1 MMKRFQLESTEILAR
16 VLGEKY
22 GINVAMRGN
31 VACTVA
37 EYDKGI
43 KNSNNLTKPNKFTI
57 ILPGIETMDKHYRAL
72 IRTFIDHEVGHV
84 RYTNWGV
91 LRNSEQVKNGK
102 TIAALQNII
111 EDVYVEHKMMAAFP
125 GCVHNFMRGINII
138 FSKPVKYID
147 PVDDMVEAS
156 VQYMLYYI
164 RSLEQTGA
172 VLKVSEADLRR
183 RLEDIYGGD
192 YICDLHRAYGVG
204 NAGSLYAT
212 QNNIERAVA
221 INSVI
226 YNKYNKTTTGK
237 KKKRDNNK
245 NYHAETPDTRLQTN
259 TRAQT
264 ATQLSPSYN
273 NSGDNTDFGGM
284 LNKAMKDFLEKNSV
298 SNRAKEVTEKL
309 TDKYMKRYGLNQAKD
324 PVGAL
329 PSDAYR
335 ALRDEVNDAV
345 GDIRNNPVY
354 VNTGT
359 NTADCSS
366 LPLHDAIKDA
376 INMAG
381 ASRWFKNTFK
391 IRRLHSDMR
400 SSGDRIASKIGALIQ
415 SMAQA
420 RTLKK
425 TRSSYCGDI
434 NYRAMWRPCVGR
446 SDMFLMRNPEIGFNA
461 EVLILVDT
469 SGSMMENGKDIAAS
483 IGCYALAKSLAK
495 TRGVKWWMG
504 LFASSAELLKPN
516 GLSDKFYIQ
525 PGGSTRLQCGLDF
538 IPEIFS
544 DDPNVAKYVFILT
557 DGQTSDAMAC
567 KFFMNMMK
575 RFGVRFAGIDLMCNG
590 LQHNELSSVC
600 DVYEK
605 VSYVSD
611 LPAAMLRVVKK
622 LIFRGATC

>member
-22 GINVAMRGN
+22 GINVAMRGT

-37 EYDKGI
+37 EYDMGI
-43 KNSNNLTKPNKFTI
+43 KNPGNLTKPNKFTI

-125 GCVHNFMRGINII
+125 GCVHNFTRGINII

-156 VQYMLYYI
+156 VQYMLHYI

-172 VLKVSEADLRR
+172 VLKVSEAELRK
-183 RLEDIYGGD
+183 RLEDIYGSD
-192 YICDLHRAYGVG
+192 YICDLHRAYGVV

-221 INSVI
+221 ISSVI
-226 YNKYNKTTTGK
+226 YNKYNKTTKGK

-245 NYHAETPDTRLQTN
+245 DYHAETPNTRLQN
-259 TRAQT
+259 VA
-264 ATQLSPSYN
+264 QLSPSYN

-309 TDKYMKRYGLNQAKD
+309 TDKYMKRYGLNQVKD
-324 PVGAL
+324 PIGAL
-329 PSDAYR
+329 PGDAYR
-335 ALRDEVNDAV
+335 ALRDEVQDAV
-345 GDIRNNPVY
+345 ADVKNNPVY
-354 VNTGT
+354 INTGT
-359 NTADCSS
+359 NIADCNS
-366 LPLHDAIKDA
+366 LPLHDAVKDV
-376 INMAG
+376 ITTTS
-381 ASRWFKNTFK
+381 ASRWYKNEFK

-434 NYRAMWRPCVGR
+434 NYRAMWRPRVGR

-483 IGCYALAKSLAK
+483 IGCYALAKSLAR
-495 TRGVKWWMG
+495 TRGVKWWIG
-504 LFASSAELLKPN
+504 LFASSAELLKTN

-525 PGGSTRLQCGLDF
+525 PEGGTRLQCGLDF
-538 IPEIFS
+538 IPEVFS
-544 DDPNVAKYVFILT
+544 DDPDVAKYVFILT
-557 DGQTSDAMAC
+557 DGQTCDPMAC
-567 KFFMNMMK
+567 KFSMNLMK
-575 RFGVRFAGIDLMCNG
+575 RFGVRFAGIDLMCDG
-590 LQHNELSSVC
+590 LNYHELSSVC

-605 VSYVSD
+605 VNYVSD

-622 LIFRGATC
+622 LIFRGAKC